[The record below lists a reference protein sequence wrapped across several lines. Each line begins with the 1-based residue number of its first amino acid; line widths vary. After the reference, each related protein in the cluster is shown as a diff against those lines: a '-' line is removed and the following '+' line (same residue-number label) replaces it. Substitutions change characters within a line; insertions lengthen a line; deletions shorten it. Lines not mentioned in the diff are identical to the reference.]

1 MGLDPN
7 SGGPE
12 IGRAM
17 PELSK
22 DIVGTKLDPYTFAVE
37 RGKVQ
42 EFCIAIGEE
51 NPIYRD
57 PEAAKA
63 AGFEDTPIPPTF
75 QTAFQ
80 FWGYPK
86 IWSDMSTLG
95 IDIERL
101 LHMKEEYTYLKPV
114 YPGTMIHAAGEV
126 IEVKIGKMNMVTFK
140 TLFNNE
146 KGETM
151 IEAVMGIVIRPPEDG
166 EK

>member
-1 MGLDPN
+1 MELDPV
-7 SGGPE
+7 SGHAQPD
-12 IGRAM
+12 RVM

-22 DIVGTKLDPYTFAVE
+22 DIIGTKLDPYTFAVE
-37 RGKVQ
+37 RGKAQ

-57 PEAAKA
+57 PAAAKA

-86 IWSDMSTLG
+86 IWQDMSDLG

-101 LHMKEEYTYLKPV
+101 LHLKEDYKYLKPV
-114 YPGTMIHAAGEV
+114 YPGVMIHAAGEV
-126 IEVKIGKMNMVTFK
+126 VDVKIGKMNMVTFRTQFK
-140 TLFNNE
+140 NE
-146 KGETM
+146 QGETL
-151 IEAVMGIVIRPPEDG
+151 IEAEMGIVIRPEDS
-166 EK
+166 